1 MAEFIKLGSL
11 NKKKNGG
18 FTIKVDKDVELIV
31 NGKKFTGDYINV
43 QKPTVKYDNM
53 LKREKITPEEYDK
66 AVARFAEGGDLSF
79 VRQELTIVID

>member
-18 FTIKVDKDVELIV
+18 FTIKVDKDAEIV
-31 NGKKFTGDYINV
+31 INGKKFTGDYINV

-53 LKREKITPEEYDK
+53 LKKGKITEDEYNK
-66 AVARFAEGGDLSF
+66 AVARFAEGGDLAF

>member
-11 NKKKNGG
+11 NKKKAGG
-18 FTIKVDKDVELIV
+18 FTIKVDKDVEIVV

-43 QKPTVKYDNM
+43 QKPTVKYDHM
-53 LKREKITPEEYDK
+53 LRKEKITEEEYNK
-66 AVARFAEGGDLSF
+66 AIARFADGGDLSF

>member
-11 NKKKNGG
+11 NKKKAGG
-18 FTIKVDKDVELIV
+18 FTIKLDRDVELTV
-31 NGKKFTGDYINV
+31 NGKKFTGEYINV

-53 LKREKITPEEYDK
+53 LKREKITEEEYNK
-66 AVARFAEGGDLSF
+66 AVARFADGGDLAF